1 MLKIPGDEAAC
12 VLDEPKAIAHH
23 RLDGFAYGEVPP
35 FRNVWH
41 GLVDDVAH
49 AECVEQAS
57 HALESLCDV
66 AGLLPLDWATA
77 RMYAAPVVVSLK
89 SCSAWR

>member
-41 GLVDDVAH
+41 SLVNDVAH

-57 HALESLCDV
+57 HRAKMVQDLATV
-66 AGLLPLDWATA
+66 RGLVRPCNHL
-77 RMYAAPVVVSLK
+77 
-89 SCSAWR
+89 